1 MKDET
6 DMKYECLLFDGK
18 TDLTKVMIERD
29 GKKVQATAEE
39 EHITMVGQPGDK
51 FLGHIAPVAKDA
63 VTISDGIWDFVV
75 ENGYEEDLEVVGGDS
90 TVTNTGH
97 KGGIINLIEKKKGQ
111 RLLIVICQLHVN
123 ELPLRHLIRARDI
136 PTLSNNKFGG
146 PIGELIGGDIEKM
159 PFNLQFKRIKNE
171 GAKLLSLPEKVVA
184 DLSTDQQYG
193 FRLASLIVGTDVDAS
208 VLGLK
213 PGPISHARWLT
224 TANRFMR
231 IYVTKHG
238 LLGNGKTDLLLIVTY
253 IVKCYYVIWFDIKCH
268 PTSLAAPGILF
279 RQMQIVKS
287 LPKPI
292 RDVVQPRISDGSWY
306 AHSEHLL
313 HLLASDDE
321 EYRRFAVKKTLE
333 IRGDSEFGDK
343 SPRPFRV
350 PGLNWSAK
358 NITQMISW
366 SGATESIFT
375 AKLSR
380 DQVRSHLD
388 IPFTMKAFPCH
399 TQSVE
404 RMVKE
409 VSAASANVFGL
420 ERRNG
425 YVEARLHARKVL
437 PKVTTRADFLSLLE

>member
-1 MKDET
+1 
-6 DMKYECLLFDGK
+6 
-18 TDLTKVMIERD
+18 
-29 GKKVQATAEE
+29 
-39 EHITMVGQPGDK
+39 
-51 FLGHIAPVAKDA
+51 
-63 VTISDGIWDFVV
+63 
-75 ENGYEEDLEVVGGDS
+75 
-90 TVTNTGH
+90 
-97 KGGIINLIEKKKGQ
+97 
-111 RLLIVICQLHVN
+111 
-123 ELPLRHLIRARDI
+123 
-136 PTLSNNKFGG
+136 
-146 PIGELIGGDIEKM
+146 
-159 PFNLQFKRIKNE
+159 
-171 GAKLLSLPEKVVA
+171 
-184 DLSTDQQYG
+184 
-193 FRLASLIVGTDVDAS
+193 
-208 VLGLK
+208 
-213 PGPISHARWLT
+213 
-224 TANRFMR
+224 
-231 IYVTKHG
+231 
-238 LLGNGKTDLLLIVTY
+238 
-253 IVKCYYVIWFDIKCH
+253 
-268 PTSLAAPGILF
+268 
-279 RQMQIVKS
+279 MQIVKS

-313 HLLASDDE
+313 LHLLASDYE
-321 EYRRFAVKKTLE
+321 EYRRFTVKKTLE
-333 IRGDSEFGDK
+333 IRGDSELGDK
-343 SPRPFRV
+343 SPRPFRI